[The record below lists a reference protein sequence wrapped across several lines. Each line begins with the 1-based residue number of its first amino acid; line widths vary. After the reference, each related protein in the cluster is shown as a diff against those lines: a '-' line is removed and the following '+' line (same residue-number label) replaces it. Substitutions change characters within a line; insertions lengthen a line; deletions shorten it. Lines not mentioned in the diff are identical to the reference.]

1 VDNNRKRKAKKA
13 TTEKAKVLALM
24 ENNKKKEIK
33 KAGATATSIVTKKPN
48 GAR

>member
-1 VDNNRKRKAKKA
+1 MDNNRKRKAKKA
-13 TTEKAKVLALM
+13 TTEKSKVLALM

-48 GAR
+48 SAR